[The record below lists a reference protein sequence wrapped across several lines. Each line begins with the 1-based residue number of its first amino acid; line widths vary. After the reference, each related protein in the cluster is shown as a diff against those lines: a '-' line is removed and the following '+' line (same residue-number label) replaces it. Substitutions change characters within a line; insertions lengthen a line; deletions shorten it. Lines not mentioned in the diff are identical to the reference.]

1 MQAKESS
8 STNLYRPNI
17 PKKTIDDDNGEWVT
31 VGNPKFKRKSA
42 DRKSKSD
49 KVNDRKKRNL
59 EYRLNKSINEYLSKQ
74 EKVNENLFVIKLIED
89 KVKITDNTLKE
100 KINKYLSL
108 LEKNLETVKKAR
120 TFGFLNSMKTQT
132 EDIVNKL
139 DKILSEDNLYMYAGK
154 GMIVNNDETSLFT
167 NEKYSSLEEK
177 YNSYLSEQDAIRL
190 KAEEERKQSEEKK
203 ANALKSNKVFDIS
216 KSKIKTGT
224 SFADLFKSN

>member
-17 PKKTIDDDNGEWVT
+17 PKKPIDDDNGDWVT
-31 VGNPKFKRKSA
+31 VANPKSKRKSA
-42 DRKSKSD
+42 DRKSKND

-59 EYRLNKSINEYLSKQ
+59 EYRLNKSINEYMSKQ
-74 EKVNENLFVIKLIED
+74 EKVNENLFVIKLLED
-89 KVKITDNTLKE
+89 KVKITDSNLKN

-132 EDIVNKL
+132 EDLVDKL
-139 DKILSEDNLYMYAGK
+139 EKTLNEDNLYMYAGK
-154 GMIVNNDETSLFT
+154 GMIVNNDESSLFT

-177 YNSYLSEQDAIRL
+177 YNNYVTEQENLRA
-190 KAEEERKQSEEKK
+190 KEEEEKRELEEKK
-203 ANALKSNKVFDIS
+203 ANALKSNKVFDSS

-224 SFADLFKSN
+224 SFADLFK

>member
-1 MQAKESS
+1 MEAKESS
-8 STNLYRPNI
+8 STNLYRPHI
-17 PKKTIDDDNGEWVT
+17 PKKPVDDDTGDWVT
-31 VGNPKFKRKSA
+31 VSTAKSKRKSA

-49 KVNDRKKRNL
+49 KLNDRKKRNL

-74 EKVNENLFVIKLIED
+74 QKVNENIFVIKLLED
-89 KVKITDNTLKE
+89 KVKITDSNLKD

-132 EDIVNKL
+132 EELVSKL
-139 DKILSEDNLYMYAGK
+139 EKTLNEENLYMYAGK

-177 YNSYLSEQDAIRL
+177 YNSYVTEQENL
-190 KAEEERKQSEEKK
+190 KAKEKLEKEEQEKK
-203 ANALKSNKVFDIS
+203 VNALKSSNVFDSS

-224 SFADLFKSN
+224 SFADLFK